1 MVHQL
6 DKIFQP
12 ASIAVI
18 GASTKEN
25 SVGHSLFRNLLSA
38 GYSGNLYPIHPKAG
52 EILGKKA
59 YPHIEAVPEPVDLA
73 VLVLPAPVVP
83 EVAEACG
90 RAGVGG
96 LVIIS
101 AGFVEA
107 GQEGE
112 ALVTRILETGRRYG
126 MRIIGPN
133 CLGII
138 NPGLKMNATF
148 ANRMALPGNI
158 AFISQSGA
166 LCSSILDW
174 ACEQHVGFSHFVS
187 IGSMVDIGF
196 AELIDYFG
204 MDPDTDSILIYMES
218 LTDARKFMSAARAF
232 ARSKPIIIL
241 KAGKSQEG
249 GKAALSHTGTLAG
262 NDAAFDAAFQRAGCI
277 RVETISQLFGCAQ
290 ALAMQPRPR
299 GNRLAI
305 VTNAGGPGVLA
316 TDYLST
322 RGGRLAR
329 LSDKSLAA
337 LEKVLPAAWSHG
349 NPVDVLGDASA
360 EAYRQALEVCLAD
373 DGVDGILTILTTQ
386 TVTDPTGTAA
396 ALATLA
402 RHSTKPLLAAWMGE
416 RDVWEAREILET
428 GQVPNYR
435 YPESAVDVFLQMW
448 QYSRNLELLYET
460 PPEAPKRFVPRR
472 DEAWHIIRTA
482 LTENRRY
489 LLEHEAKELLSCY
502 DLPTGRNGLAR
513 SPREAGE
520 LADRLGYPVVL
531 KIVSPDALHKTDVGG
546 VLLQLPDRPAVES
559 GYQEIVGR
567 VRSHRPDANILGV
580 LVERMYKKRF
590 ELLVGAKRDP
600 IFGPLLV
607 FGQGGVAV
615 EVIRDTNFALPPLN
629 MALARHLLSGTR
641 IYEQLKGFR
650 GIPPVDLEEL
660 AFYLVKFAYVL
671 MDFPEVAEMD
681 INPLLMDEH
690 GGIVLDARILLDD
703 FQPRRKERPFQHLV
717 ISPYPEKYARRLP
730 LQDGREVLLRPIRPE
745 DEPMEAAMLKTLSD
759 QSLYFRF
766 FGYVPKLTHDF
777 LTRMTHIDYDRE
789 MALVAE
795 LEEQGEKRMIGVTRI
810 IADAWGETAEFAI
823 LVADPWQHMGLGS
836 RMFDYMLEIARDK
849 GIRKI
854 VASVLRSNAHMITM
868 FRSRGFVLEPEED
881 NIYSASL
888 DLEHAIPFATGLPF
902 QAW

>member
-6 DKIFQP
+6 NKIFQP

-18 GASTKEN
+18 GASTKEQ
-25 SVGHSLFRNLLSA
+25 SVGHSIFRNLLSA
-38 GYSGNLYPIHPKAG
+38 GYTGNLYPIHPRAT
-52 EILGKKA
+52 ELLGLQA
-59 YPHIEAVPEPVDLA
+59 YHAIGDVPERVDLA
-73 VLVLPAPVVP
+73 VVVLPAPVVP
-83 EVAEACG
+83 DVVEACG

-101 AGFVEA
+101 AGFMEA
-107 GQEGE
+107 GKEGE
-112 ALVTRILETGRRYG
+112 AMVSRILETGRRYG

-138 NPGLKMNATF
+138 NPSLRMNATF

-174 ACEQHVGFSHFVS
+174 ACEQQVGFSHFVS

-218 LTDARKFMSAARAF
+218 LTEARKFMSAARAF

-241 KAGKSQEG
+241 KAGKSRDG
-249 GKAALSHTGTLAG
+249 GKAALSHTGSLAG

-305 VTNAGGPGVLA
+305 ITNAGGPGVLA

-322 RGGRLAR
+322 RGGQLAT
-329 LSDKSLAA
+329 LSDKSLVA
-337 LEKVLPAAWSHG
+337 LNKALPAAWSHG

-386 TVTDPTGTAA
+386 TVTDPTGTAEV
-396 ALATLA
+396 LASLA
-402 RHSTKPLLAAWMGE
+402 SKSGKPLLAAWMGE

-428 GQVPNYR
+428 GKVPNYR

-489 LLEHEAKELLSCY
+489 LLEHEAKGAPGLLRSARRPERPGP
-502 DLPTGRNGLAR
+502 LRPGSRRTGRPAGISGGSEGRLPGCAPQDRRRGSPAR
-513 SPREAGE
+513 PE
-520 LADRLGYPVVL
+520 
-531 KIVSPDALHKTDVGG
+531 
-546 VLLQLPDRPAVES
+546 RPA
-559 GYQEIVGR
+559 R
-567 VRSHRPDANILGV
+567 C
-580 LVERMYKKRF
+580 
-590 ELLVGAKRDP
+590 
-600 IFGPLLV
+600 
-607 FGQGGVAV
+607 
-615 EVIRDTNFALPPLN
+615 
-629 MALARHLLSGTR
+629 
-641 IYEQLKGFR
+641 
-650 GIPPVDLEEL
+650 
-660 AFYLVKFAYVL
+660 
-671 MDFPEVAEMD
+671 
-681 INPLLMDEH
+681 
-690 GGIVLDARILLDD
+690 
-703 FQPRRKERPFQHLV
+703 
-717 ISPYPEKYARRLP
+717 
-730 LQDGREVLLRPIRPE
+730 
-745 DEPMEAAMLKTLSD
+745 
-759 QSLYFRF
+759 
-766 FGYVPKLTHDF
+766 
-777 LTRMTHIDYDRE
+777 
-789 MALVAE
+789 
-795 LEEQGEKRMIGVTRI
+795 
-810 IADAWGETAEFAI
+810 
-823 LVADPWQHMGLGS
+823 
-836 RMFDYMLEIARDK
+836 
-849 GIRKI
+849 GIR
-854 VASVLRSNAHMITM
+854 LR
-868 FRSRGFVLEPEED
+868 
-881 NIYSASL
+881 
-888 DLEHAIPFATGLPF
+888 
-902 QAW
+902 